1 MKKDHAVPP
10 PQNRGP
16 DGKFVK
22 GNRANPGGRTQK
34 LPEIKEFC
42 RSQSMDGIRKL
53 ADIMQSEDTK
63 ASDVI
68 AIVRLFL
75 EYGIGKPANEYDTQR
90 IEIDRKLADAR
101 VAQIDRDMNNGPQQV
116 EVLIS
121 AQAKEWGS

>member
-1 MKKDHAVPP
+1 MKIDHAVPP

-22 GNRANPGGRTQK
+22 GNRSNPGGRTQK

-53 ADIMQSEDTK
+53 ADLMQSEDTK
-63 ASDVI
+63 ANDVI

-75 EYGIGKPANEYDTQR
+75 EYGIGKPANEFDSER
-90 IEIDRKLADAR
+90 LSIERKRLELEQKRVEASTTSGAAAVNIEWDGAEELAR
-101 VAQIDRDMNNGPQQV
+101 
-116 EVLIS
+116 
-121 AQAKEWGS
+121 

>member
-1 MKKDHAVPP
+1 MKIDHAVPP

-16 DGKFVK
+16 DGKFIK
-22 GNRANPGGRTQK
+22 GNRSNPGGRTQK

-53 ADIMQSEDTK
+53 ADIMKSEDTK
-63 ASDVI
+63 ANDVI

-101 VAQIDRDMNNGPQQV
+101 VAQIDRDMKDGPQQV